1 MAEVLKEL
9 SDSRYTVFDVL
20 PAFFNHDDPM
30 VRLGQWWLTADLIR
44 IILISFLQLHSKF
57 MLDVLTEHTLYFPSI
72 TKRVTP

>member
-30 VRLGQWWLTADLIR
+30 VRLGQWWLT
-44 IILISFLQLHSKF
+44 
-57 MLDVLTEHTLYFPSI
+57 VY
-72 TKRVTP
+72 